1 MIAIHDIAEDFRE
14 MQLAGRVQDA
24 AEKYWSA
31 DIKSIEPA
39 DLSDGTPAI
48 VRGLR
53 AAREKLIRRLAQNAI
68 EDIAIDG
75 PFITGNRFA
84 LFIDMQIVDRAT
96 GIRRPFSEIAIFT
109 VRDGKIA
116 EERFFYDTEAGE
128 DQS

>member
-1 MIAIHDIAEDFRE
+1 MTAINDIAEDFRILH
-14 MQLAGRVQDA
+14 LAGRAQEA
-24 AEKYWSA
+24 AEKYWST
-31 DIKSIEPA
+31 DIASIEPV

-48 VRGLR
+48 VRGLS
-53 AAREKLIRRLAQNAI
+53 AAREKLTRRLAQNTI

-96 GIRRPFSEIAIFT
+96 GMRQPFSEIAIFT

-116 EERFFYDTEAGE
+116 EERFFYDTETG
-128 DQS
+128 DNQS

>member
-24 AEKYWSA
+24 AEKYSSA
-31 DIKSIEPA
+31 DIKSIEPG

-48 VRGLR
+48 VRGLS
-53 AAREKLIRRLAQNAI
+53 AAREKLARRLAQNAI
-68 EDIAIDG
+68 EDIVIDG

>member
-14 MQLAGRVQDA
+14 MQLAGRAQDA

-31 DIKSIEPA
+31 DIKSIEPG

-48 VRGLR
+48 VRGLT

-96 GIRRPFSEIAIFT
+96 GVRRPFSEIAIFT
-109 VRDGKIA
+109 VRHGKIA
-116 EERFFYDTEAGE
+116 EERFFYNTGAG
-128 DQS
+128 DDW